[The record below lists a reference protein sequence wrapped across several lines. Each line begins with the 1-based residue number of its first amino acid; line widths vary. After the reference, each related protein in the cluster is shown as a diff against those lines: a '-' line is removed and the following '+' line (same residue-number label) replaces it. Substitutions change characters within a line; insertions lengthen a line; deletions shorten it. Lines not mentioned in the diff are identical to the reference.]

1 MVADQTSPS
10 ILCNKNSS
18 ETIPMCDVDS
28 ALNTSPKP
36 NLNVVSQITPDSFH
50 TSPTKK
56 SRNKLKVTWRHG
68 LVRRSG
74 RRRNNGSL
82 SNSPETP
89 HVLESDDPE
98 MSESPVSVS
107 KKRDAT
113 VEDAQKSKKRMKHNM
128 DKPVVI
134 ELSDSVPKKKHVQN
148 SKKRKKHNMDKAHVI
163 ELSDSASKKKD
174 AMKRKGKTP
183 IVSPDVNDDDF
194 STDITLTDFI
204 KQRSSSKK
212 VPPNNHSLKQSMAVA
227 PEKVITSD
235 PTAAQDDPKF
245 RSLRTR
251 SSPIQFSK
259 CVRLLRPKQ
268 KEVVRKMGFGQL
280 LTFMCDGVPLKLGH
294 FVVDNFNPKRMVIQV
309 GDHSV
314 RVNPK
319 AIHKLLGVPFG
330 GRKLKDGNPLRS
342 RDPKV
347 VEWRN
352 RYPRK
357 NVPPTKIVKNITN
370 APDEDSFFFRMDF
383 VMCFLSVLVECRA
396 QGRLKEKIL
405 NYITSDIDWNGIDW
419 CHYITK
425 SMKGCKDNWKR
436 DTWDSN
442 FAGPLAI
449 LTLLYVDSFTCE
461 GIEPDPSKNAIS
473 FWTMDKLKCRENW
486 ETKHG
491 GFGKGKFKTLS
502 KAVDDGSEKLSGFDI
517 SYLVAE
523 VENDIMNLANVKS
536 NLDHS
541 FYQLKNNSPQSPQ
554 LKLLQD
560 KYMEIISSGPIYS
573 PPPLNSHVIGA
584 DSNPQHDPVADEQAN
599 HSAHE
604 LEQSH
609 SSNRSKN
616 SVSDEEGSEPSD
628 VEDSN
633 SKNDHEDTGVDENVG
648 DSPDQHTRS
657 FKGPDDQHHE
667 AYSGAPTDSSSDDEA
682 ETYAKF
688 CAGDSLYDHSNKYDK
703 VSLVSD
709 EPHHII
715 TSVLD
720 ELLESLKA
728 QPSPE
733 NIPSP
738 QKAPGSKLFPVSSTP
753 KASTPD
759 VDNNMPESPI
769 AAVPITAVPM
779 IEKVTEVAA
788 IMDSKR
794 INPARHTSVSD
805 VSMSTCLHSAVQL
818 GAPFSMEETKILNLL
833 FNPQQNTMYL

>member
-1 MVADQTSPS
+1 
-10 ILCNKNSS
+10 
-18 ETIPMCDVDS
+18 
-28 ALNTSPKP
+28 
-36 NLNVVSQITPDSFH
+36 
-50 TSPTKK
+50 
-56 SRNKLKVTWRHG
+56 
-68 LVRRSG
+68 
-74 RRRNNGSL
+74 
-82 SNSPETP
+82 
-89 HVLESDDPE
+89 
-98 MSESPVSVS
+98 
-107 KKRDAT
+107 
-113 VEDAQKSKKRMKHNM
+113 
-128 DKPVVI
+128 
-134 ELSDSVPKKKHVQN
+134 
-148 SKKRKKHNMDKAHVI
+148 
-163 ELSDSASKKKD
+163 
-174 AMKRKGKTP
+174 
-183 IVSPDVNDDDF
+183 
-194 STDITLTDFI
+194 
-204 KQRSSSKK
+204 
-212 VPPNNHSLKQSMAVA
+212 MAVA

-419 CHYITK
+419 CNYITK

-609 SSNRSKN
+609 SSNRSKD

-657 FKGPDDQHHE
+657 FKGPDAPGVDDPASDSSDEGGDDDSPDQHHE

-703 VSLVSD
+703 VSLDDEAQPIQASAHHPEPLNQTHADHHYAPAKVKKAPSIVEEESDPSGVIANASVVETSKFEEEAPAQDAKTDNQASVDNLNAHEKNDKVSD

-738 QKAPGSKLFPVSSTP
+738 QKAPASTQNQAHDLHNMDIVSVTGGPNWSLCVSQIPIPQDFNEAPNTGTYVLQSPVVNQNLPPIPDTGADLSSTP

-794 INPARHTSVSD
+794 INAARHTSVSD
-805 VSMSTCLHSAVQL
+805 VSMSTCLHRKGS
-818 GAPFSMEETKILNLL
+818 I
-833 FNPQQNTMYL
+833 QQTASPAF